1 MPPLDT
7 QPERQQLIGK
17 TVLYGHDSKAATGW
31 FLGIVQSST
40 VPPRDLKKT
49 PSANF
54 VVEYH
59 AKLTDKKL
67 VGKVSCELS
76 GRTYGASEWWVLVE
90 KEGPGPAGPGP
101 SSSAARGRGRGR
113 ERGRG
118 GARA

>member
-1 MPPLDT
+1 LWDEEEKEWRPQMRDAPGSSD
-7 QPERQQLIGK
+7 EEGE
-17 TVLYGHDSKAATGW
+17 AA
-31 FLGIVQSST
+31 FL
-40 VPPRDLKKT
+40 
-49 PSANF
+49 
-54 VVEYH
+54 EYH

>member
-1 MPPLDT
+1 MVPPLDT

-17 TVLYGHDSKAATGW
+17 TFLYGHDSKAATGW

-67 VGKVSCELS
+67 VGKVACELTA
-76 GRTYGASEWWVLVE
+76 RTHGVEEWWVLVE
-90 KEGPGPAGPGP
+90 KEGGT
-101 SSSAARGRGRGR
+101 SAAAGSGGRGRGK
-113 ERGRG
+113 
-118 GARA
+118 GA